1 MAEPGT
7 DHKSRRLLFL
17 TFLKIGVCGFG
28 GVAPW
33 ARRVIVEE
41 RQWLC
46 EQDYAELLGVC
57 SALPGANTVNIA
69 VILGD
74 RYNGVLGSI
83 SAVAGL
89 LLMPLLILV
98 GIAALYERFAINVDV
113 SNAVA
118 GAAAA
123 TAGLVLGTGL
133 KMIRNL
139 NPDIL
144 ALASCAA
151 IFVLVGLFQASLAL
165 ALVGLAAIALVAR
178 ILMERRTRRGKEPS

>member
-1 MAEPGT
+1 MAEPDT

-41 RQWLC
+41 RQWLS
-46 EQDYAELLGVC
+46 ELDYAELLGVC

-74 RYNGVLGSI
+74 RYNGILGSV

-89 LLMPLLILV
+89 LLMPLVILV
-98 GIAALYERFAINVDV
+98 GIAALYERFAGNVDV
-113 SNAVA
+113 RNAVA

-133 KMIRNL
+133 KMISNL
-139 NPDIL
+139 RPDIL
-144 ALASCAA
+144 AAASCAA
-151 IFVLVGLFQASLAL
+151 IFVLVGLFQTSLAL
-165 ALVGLAAIALVAR
+165 SLVALAAIALVAR
-178 ILMERRTRRGKEPS
+178 IVMERRTRGGKEPS

>member
-1 MAEPGT
+1 MAEPGR
-7 DHKSRRLLFL
+7 DRKSRRLLFL

-41 RQWLC
+41 RRWLS
-46 EQDYAELLGVC
+46 EQDYAELLGLC
-57 SALPGANTVNIA
+57 SAMPGANTVNIA

-74 RYNGVLGSI
+74 RYNGVVGSL

-98 GIAALYERFAINVDV
+98 GIAALYERFAANPDV

-118 GAAAA
+118 GGAAA

-139 NPDIL
+139 RPDIL
-144 ALASCAA
+144 AAASCAM
-151 IFVLVGLFQASLAL
+151 IFVLVGLFQVSLAL
-165 ALVGLAAIALVAR
+165 SLVGLAAIALIAR
-178 ILMERRTRRGKEPS
+178 VLMERGARGKEPS

>member
-1 MAEPGT
+1 MAEPDA
-7 DHKSRRLLFL
+7 DHKSPRLLFL

-33 ARRVIVEE
+33 ARRVVVEE
-41 RQWLC
+41 RQWLS

-74 RYNGVLGSI
+74 RSNGVLGSL

-89 LLMPLLILV
+89 LLMPLLILI
-98 GIAALYERFAINVDV
+98 GIAALYERFAINADV
-113 SNAVA
+113 KNAVA

-139 NPDIL
+139 KPDIL
-144 ALASCAA
+144 GALSCGA

-165 ALVGLAAIALVAR
+165 SLVGLGAFALIAR
-178 ILMERRTRRGKEPS
+178 IVIERGGKGPS

>member
-1 MAEPGT
+1 MAEPGA

-28 GVAPW
+28 GVAAW
-33 ARRVIVEE
+33 AHRVIVEE
-41 RQWLC
+41 RRWLS
-46 EQDYAELLGVC
+46 ERDYAELLGIC

-69 VILGD
+69 VMLGD
-74 RYNGVLGSI
+74 RYRGVSGSI

-98 GIAALYERFAINVDV
+98 GVAALYDRFAVETDV
-113 SNAVA
+113 KNAVA

-139 NPDIL
+139 RPD
-144 ALASCAA
+144 ALAALSCAA
-151 IFVLVGLFQASLAL
+151 IFVLAGLFQVSLTL
-165 ALVGLAAIALVAR
+165 SLVGLATIALVLRLLMAR
-178 ILMERRTRRGKEPS
+178 TAADRNQPS

>member
-1 MAEPGT
+1 MAGPDA

-41 RQWLC
+41 RQWLS

-74 RYNGVLGSI
+74 RSNGVLGSL

-98 GIAALYERFAINVDV
+98 GIAALYERFAINADV
-113 SNAVA
+113 KNAVA

-139 NPDIL
+139 KPDIL
-144 ALASCAA
+144 AALSCVA

-165 ALVGLAAIALVAR
+165 SLVGLGAIALMAR
-178 ILMERRTRRGKEPS
+178 IVIERGARGGKGPS